1 MKKLL
6 LKELRLALHPT
17 NMVFLALSAMLI
29 IPAYPYYVVFFYT
42 TLGLFFVCL
51 TGRENKDIDYTLT
64 LPVRRCDLVR
74 ARVLLAVVIQLAQ
87 MVSAIPFAILSQHIN
102 RFGNVVGMDANVAF
116 FGFAL
121 VMLGL
126 FNLVFFPVYYQ
137 KPERVGL
144 PFILASAVQ
153 AVYIVLMELAAHQV
167 PFVRRY
173 LDTLDP
179 AYMPWKLAVLGV
191 GALLF
196 GLMTFAGCRMAEKRF
211 EQVDL

>member
-6 LKELRLALHPT
+6 LKELSLALHPT

-64 LPVRRCDLVR
+64 LPVCRCDLVR

-87 MVSAIPFAILSQHIN
+87 MVAAIPFAILSQHIN

-196 GLMTFAGCRMAEKRF
+196 GLMTFVGCRMAEKRF
-211 EQVDL
+211 EKVDL

>member
-1 MKKLL
+1 M
-6 LKELRLALHPT
+6 
-17 NMVFLALSAMLI
+17 
-29 IPAYPYYVVFFYT
+29 
-42 TLGLFFVCL
+42 
-51 TGRENKDIDYTLT
+51 
-64 LPVRRCDLVR
+64 
-74 ARVLLAVVIQLAQ
+74 
-87 MVSAIPFAILSQHIN
+87 
-102 RFGNVVGMDANVAF
+102 
-116 FGFAL
+116 
-121 VMLGL
+121 
-126 FNLVFFPVYYQ
+126 
-137 KPERVGL
+137 GL
-144 PFILASAVQ
+144 PFILASTVQ